1 MPLIQVDMF
10 EGRTVDQKR
19 ALVAELTDGFVR
31 ACGGTPEQ
39 VTIVITDKS
48 KEDWGSKGILAVDR

>member
-19 ALVAELTDGFVR
+19 ALVTEMTEGFIR
-31 ACGGTPEQ
+31 ACGGKPEQ
-39 VTIVITDKS
+39 VTVIITDKS
-48 KEDWGSKGILAVDR
+48 KEDWGSSGTLAVDK